1 MNTTTSIHD
10 PENSF
15 FSVIRGSRIL
25 LRREPKPMTNS
36 FDPDGAAL
44 EGTGVF
50 GLPEAPESARV
61 HILPVPFDATT
72 SYRKGAGDGPEAILA
87 ASRQVELFDPSFG
100 RPWKHGLH
108 WIEADARVYTWNEDA
123 SEAADPILAAG
134 GAIAG
139 DAKLE
144 KKLARVNAIGAEL
157 NAYVEGEVARLLD
170 AERFP
175 VVVGGDHCVPFG
187 AIAACARKHGKIGL
201 LHFDAH
207 ADLREAYEGF
217 TWSHASIMFNVVKLV
232 PGVTKLVQV
241 GIRDFGEREHELIRN
256 SEGRIHTLFDT
267 DWQRAKQEGG
277 NLRELARKTLAELP
291 QKLYLSFDIDG
302 LEPALC
308 PNTGT
313 PVPGGLSWP
322 EALLWLEELSKSGKQ
337 VVGLDLNEVNPGEP
351 DFRGDNEDSWDA
363 IVGARLLYRLIGAA
377 LPSR

>member
-1 MNTTTSIHD
+1 
-10 PENSF
+10 
-15 FSVIRGSRIL
+15 
-25 LRREPKPMTNS
+25 MTNA
-36 FDPDGAAL
+36 FDPDAAAL

-50 GLPEAPESARV
+50 GLPDEPESARV

-72 SYRKGAGDGPEAILA
+72 SYRKGACEGPEAILA
-87 ASRQVELFDPSFG
+87 ASRQVELYDPRFG
-100 RPWKHGLH
+100 RPWRHGLH

-123 SEAADPILAAG
+123 GDAAEPILLAG

-139 DAKLE
+139 ESQLE
-144 KKLARVNAIGAEL
+144 GQLARVNAIGAEL
-157 NAYVEGEVARLLD
+157 NLYVEGEVARLLE

-175 VVVGGDHCVPFG
+175 VLVGGDHSVPFG
-187 AIAACARKHGKIGL
+187 AIAACAKKHGGIGV

-217 TWSHASIMFNVVKLV
+217 TWSHASIMFNVVQQI
-232 PGVTKLVQV
+232 PAVTKLVQV

-256 SEGRIHTLFDT
+256 SKGRIHTLFDA
-267 DWQRAKQEGG
+267 DWQHVKHEGG

-291 QKLYLSFDIDG
+291 EKLYVSFDIDG
-302 LEPALC
+302 LEPGLC

-313 PVPGGLSWP
+313 PVPGGLTWP
-322 EALLWLEELSKSGKQ
+322 EALLWLEELSKGGKQ
-337 VVGLDLNEVNPGEP
+337 VVGLDLNEVNPGNP
-351 DFRGDNEDSWDA
+351 DLRLGDADSWDA

>member
-1 MNTTTSIHD
+1 MNAATSIRD
-10 PENSF
+10 PRDSF
-15 FSVIRGSRIL
+15 FSVMQRSRIL
-25 LRREPKPMTNS
+25 PRRMTPS
-36 FDPDGAAL
+36 FDPDAAAVEGA
-44 EGTGVF
+44 GVF
-50 GLPEAPESARV
+50 GLPDEPESARV

-72 SYRKGAGDGPEAILA
+72 SYRKGTADGPEAILA
-87 ASRQVELFDPSFG
+87 ASRQVELYDPSFG

-123 SEAADPILAAG
+123 GEAADPIIAAG
-134 GAIAG
+134 GEIAG
-139 DAKLE
+139 NAKLE

-157 NAYVEGEVARLLD
+157 NSYVESEVARLLD

-175 VVVGGDHCVPFG
+175 VLVGGDHSVPFG

-217 TWSHASIMFNVVKLV
+217 TWSHASIMFNVVKLI

-256 SEGRIHTLFDT
+256 SKGRIHTLFDA

-277 NLRELARKTLAELP
+277 NLRELARKTLSELP

-313 PVPGGLSWP
+313 PVPGGLSWS
-322 EALLWLEELSKSGKQ
+322 EALLWLEELAQCGKQ

-351 DFRGDNEDSWDA
+351 DFRGGDEEDSWDA

>member
-1 MNTTTSIHD
+1 MNAATWIHD
-10 PENSF
+10 PRESF
-15 FSVIRGSRIL
+15 FSVMQRSRIL
-25 LRREPKPMTNS
+25 PRRMTPS
-36 FDPDGAAL
+36 FDPDAAAL
-44 EGTGVF
+44 EGAGVF
-50 GLPEAPESARV
+50 GLPDQPESARV

-72 SYRKGAGDGPEAILA
+72 SYRKGTSDGPEAILA
-87 ASRQVELFDPSFG
+87 ASRQVELYDPSFG

-123 SEAADPILAAG
+123 GEAADPIIAAG
-134 GAIAG
+134 GEIAG
-139 DAKLE
+139 NAKLE

-157 NAYVEGEVARLLD
+157 NSYVENEVARLLD

-175 VVVGGDHCVPFG
+175 VLVGGDHSVPFG
-187 AIAACARKHGKIGL
+187 AIAACARKHGQIGL

-217 TWSHASIMFNVVKLV
+217 TWSHASIMFNVVKLI

-256 SEGRIHTLFDT
+256 SKGRIHTLFDA

-277 NLRELARKTLAELP
+277 NLRELARKTLSELP
-291 QKLYLSFDIDG
+291 QKLYVSFDIDG

-313 PVPGGLSWP
+313 PVPGGLSWT
-322 EALLWLEELSKSGKQ
+322 EALLWLEELAKCGKQ

-351 DFRGDNEDSWDA
+351 DFRGGDEEDSWDA